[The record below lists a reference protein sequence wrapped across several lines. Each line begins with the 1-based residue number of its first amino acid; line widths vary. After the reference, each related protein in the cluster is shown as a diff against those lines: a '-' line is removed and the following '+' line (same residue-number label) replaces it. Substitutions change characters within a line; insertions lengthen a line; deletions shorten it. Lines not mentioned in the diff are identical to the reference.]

1 MDSCAFA
8 ATGRLRLSQSYPES
22 TVSVMKVL
30 IVDNKDS
37 FTFNLSQLV
46 AKVAACEPLVI
57 DNTEAHWR
65 DLVATHGIGAIIISP
80 GPGTPERLADFG
92 ICREV
97 ILEANLPLLG
107 VCLGHQ
113 GLGYAYG
120 AEVVRAPTPMH
131 GRISRVTHDG
141 SALFEGIP
149 PSFSVVRYHSLCL
162 QEESIPPC
170 LKLAASSSDG
180 VPMAVRHLRHPQ
192 FGVQFHPESISAEI
206 RRATGPELPPHRSG
220 LRDAPSP
227 GPVLPVA
234 TWHAPTRKRPTQ
246 TDYEFRVVSRSLDRW
261 IEPQAVFERLFARR
275 EHSYWLDSSAVIPGY
290 SRFSIM
296 GDATGP
302 GASLLVYRTQE
313 RTLETYRRGKVR
325 RKRIDSL
332 LPELRRRLA
341 RAVELDSSLPFPFQT
356 GLVGFLGYEM
366 RNEFGCPTSRDSALP
381 DAAFF
386 DSDRCIVFDHHAR
399 RMFLIARVAASSS
412 DAEAAAWFDGIAS
425 ALANAGP
432 ARERLRTVG
441 VPIVARLADGPKR
454 YRRKILLCQD
464 ELAAGES
471 YQICL
476 SSEFTVNCG
485 VKPFDA
491 YRQLRALNP
500 APYSAYLQFGQFA
513 VLSSSP
519 ERFLCVSPDR
529 TISAKPI
536 KGTCPRDGDPEVDS
550 TLAHWLR
557 NDEKCRSEN
566 LMIVDLLRNDIG
578 RVALTASVQVPT
590 LMDVESYATVHQLVS
605 TVTGHLRK
613 GRDCLDCLAAA
624 FPGGSMTGA
633 PKLRTMSI
641 INRLERRARGPYSGA
656 IGFLSHG
663 DRMDLSI
670 VIRTIVMSGSRA
682 TVASG
687 GGIVA
692 LSDPRSEFDEM
703 VLKAKAPL
711 RALAAASAGDS
722 NAWEI
727 RYSTL

>member
-1 MDSCAFA
+1 
-8 ATGRLRLSQSYPES
+8 
-22 TVSVMKVL
+22 MKVL
-30 IVDNKDS
+30 IIDNKDS

-57 DNTEAHWR
+57 DNTEACWR

-80 GPGTPERLADFG
+80 GPGTPQRLADFG

-120 AEVVRAPTPMH
+120 AQVVRAPSPMH

-141 SALFEGIP
+141 SAMFEGIP
-149 PSFSVVRYHSLCL
+149 PSFNVVRYHSLCL
-162 QEESIPPC
+162 REESIPRC
-170 LKLAASSSDG
+170 LKLAAWSSDG

-192 FGVQFHPESISAEI
+192 FGVQFHPESISAENGERLVRNFLRI
-206 RRATGPELPPHRSG
+206 AASSGRAKSGSSSTRRN
-220 LRDAPSP
+220 
-227 GPVLPVA
+227 
-234 TWHAPTRKRPTQ
+234 WHAPTRKRPTQ
-246 TDYEFRVVSRSLDRW
+246 TDSEFRVVSRSLDRW
-261 IEPQAVFERLFARR
+261 IEPQAVFERVFARR
-275 EHSYWLDSSAVIPGY
+275 ERSYWLDSSAVIPGY

-302 GASLLVYRTQE
+302 GASLLVYRTKE
-313 RTLETYRRGKVR
+313 RTLKTYRRGKVR

-366 RNEFGCPTSRDSALP
+366 RNEFGCRASRDSALP

-386 DSDRCIVFDHHAR
+386 DSDRCIVFDHHAK

-412 DAEAAAWFDGIAS
+412 DAEAAAWFDGVAS

-432 ARERLRTVG
+432 ARERVRTVG
-441 VPIVARLADGPKR
+441 VPIVAWLADGPKR

-476 SSEFTVNCG
+476 SSEFTVNCD
-485 VKPFDA
+485 VKPYDA

-519 ERFLCVSPDR
+519 ERFLSVSPNR

-578 RVALTASVQVPT
+578 RVASTASVQVPT

-605 TVTGHLRK
+605 TVTGHLRMD
-613 GRDCLDCLAAA
+613 RDCLDCLAAA

-641 INRLERRARGPYSGA
+641 IDRLERRARGPYSGA

-711 RALAAASAGDS
+711 RALAAASASDS
-722 NAWEI
+722 KAWEI

>member
-1 MDSCAFA
+1 
-8 ATGRLRLSQSYPES
+8 
-22 TVSVMKVL
+22 MKVL

-46 AKVAACEPLVI
+46 AKVAASEPLVI
-57 DNTEAHWR
+57 ENTETRWR
-65 DLVATHGIGAIIISP
+65 DLVAMHGIGAVIISP
-80 GPGTPERLADFG
+80 GPGTPERLEDFG
-92 ICREV
+92 ICRDV
-97 ILEANLPLLG
+97 ILGTNLPLLG

-113 GLGYAYG
+113 GLGHAYG
-120 AEVVRAPTPMH
+120 AQVVRAPRPMH
-131 GRISRVTHDG
+131 GRISRITHDG
-141 SALFEGIP
+141 SAMFEGIP
-149 PSFSVVRYHSLCL
+149 PSFDAVRYHSLCL
-162 QEESIPPC
+162 QEESIPSC

-180 VPMAVRHLRHPQ
+180 VPMAVRHSQRPQ
-192 FGVQFHPESISAEI
+192 FGVQFHPESVSAEHGERLVRNFLRVAASSRSSGSRASRSHRDGPGLARMRP
-206 RRATGPELPPHRSG
+206 RRSDFESRI
-220 LRDAPSP
+220 
-227 GPVLPVA
+227 
-234 TWHAPTRKRPTQ
+234 
-246 TDYEFRVVSRSLDRW
+246 VSRLLDGW
-261 IEPQAVFERLFARR
+261 IEPQAVFERLFAGE
-275 EHSYWLDSSAVIPGY
+275 EHCYWLDSSAVIPGY
-290 SRFSIM
+290 SRFSVM

-302 GASLLVYRTQE
+302 GASLLIYRTKK
-313 RTLETYRRGKVR
+313 RTLETHQHGTVR
-325 RKRIDSL
+325 RARIDSL

-341 RAVELDSSLPFPFQT
+341 RTVKLDGSLPFPFQT

-366 RNEFGCPTSRDSALP
+366 RNEFGSPTPRKSALP
-381 DAAFF
+381 DAGFF
-386 DSDRCIVFDHHAR
+386 DADRCIVFDHHAK
-399 RMFLIARVAASSS
+399 RMFLVARVATSSS
-412 DAEAAAWFDGIAS
+412 DAEAATWFHSVAS
-425 ALANAGP
+425 ALAHSGP
-432 ARERLRTVG
+432 ARQRPRSKG
-441 VPIVARLADGPKR
+441 GRIVACLADGPKR
-454 YRRKILLCQD
+454 YRRKILRCQD

-476 SSEFTVNCG
+476 SSEFTVNCD
-485 VKPFDA
+485 VKPYDA

-519 ERFLCVSPDR
+519 ERFLRVSPDG

-536 KGTCPRDGDPEVDS
+536 KGTCPRGGDPEADT
-550 TLAHWLR
+550 TLARWLR

-578 RVALTASVQVPT
+578 RVASTASVQVPK

-605 TVTGHLRK
+605 TVTGHLRND
-613 GRDCLDCLAAA
+613 RDCLDCLAAA

-641 INRLERRARGPYSGA
+641 IDRLERRARGPYSGA
-656 IGFLSHG
+656 IGFLSYG

-692 LSDPRSEFDEM
+692 LSDPRSEFEEM

-711 RALAAASAGDS
+711 RALATASGGDPD
-722 NAWEI
+722 AWDL
-727 RYSTL
+727 RYSTP